1 MLKKILSV
9 IFILPLL
16 LAAQVQVFNAGIGG
30 HNTRQGV
37 KRIDNLLRLYK
48 PTVLIIGY
56 GANDSV
62 NSKAIVPEQEF
73 KDNLAA
79 MIAKA
84 RKSGVTVIV
93 LNSCNP
99 CIDSYLSARH
109 QYKDDLKP
117 SERIRKYNKLIAE
130 TASEQNVIFNDFYAA
145 VMRKGGASGDR
156 ASLIRNT
163 ANSKV
168 KDGLHLT
175 AEGAKLLAETVAEK
189 LDGKVGK
196 TDRILC
202 LGDSITYGAA
212 LSGAGT
218 VTGQTYPAWL
228 KTLLNFKYGWSRE
241 KTPPPYI
248 PPRPMQISNGNF
260 GSDHTGNA
268 PSGWAIAEGSGIM
281 TVIADGDHKFL
292 RITPVKIAFCRTVG
306 IPALKGKWLLRL
318 RARGKGSFQLMC
330 SMYGAKY
337 NAAPL
342 NKGWFSLEN
351 NWKNFEVPFDIPPG
365 IRSCNVI
372 IRVRG
377 KAADFDDIAIVP
389 APAKK
394 LPSSAKLKI
403 QNAEISFLHPG
414 QGGGVNS
421 IVKDG
426 KTEFLNFEPR
436 KSIWS
441 ITLKKIDISGL
452 KLPEVVPLS
461 VDPERDDNG
470 SGKNAEDSAADLHLS
485 AADFAQTKPELKAD
499 GKTVVMSWKNLNVG
513 NEKGVL
519 DVRIEIKTAPDGKSF
534 VFGGSF
540 KNRSKQYTVFYFDYP
555 VLGGIGGINGRP
567 DLDHLATPFF
577 NGRLIR
583 NPVEKGLFK
592 KNRIYQPNRSG
603 HSMHMDAFYNSGD
616 GLYLGVHDPEQYAK
630 RWDIASDL
638 KKGVSWAVRNIPNNM
653 RKVPQ
658 NWEIPYPSLIRTF
671 NGDWYD
677 GCQIYRDWATAQ
689 YWCREGKTQVRKN
702 LPQWFKDIVEWGQ
715 YAGTKHDTQEPMM
728 LRFRKDFPQY
738 PLGVFLSYWGTC
750 TAYFHDRDPDRF
762 PLTENDRRVIKS
774 LKEND
779 VSIMGYIQ
787 CISWADYSPSFKKN
801 PGLAKKN
808 LVRNY
813 YGQYIKWPY
822 KRVEQDLIAYPGEV
836 WTRALGDNI
845 VKMAEA
851 GFRAAYLDSG
861 NHGGTYLNF
870 TPSCSSDSGG
880 GTGYIKGQHKLLET
894 LRARARKINPEFC
907 FTAES
912 FWEGNIAHLD
922 GYLVCNTTNAY
933 LEGDRV
939 TAIPLV
945 QTVYGDYSMMHSVWP
960 SRYDTERDNALGYVA
975 KNALALCWGVTP
987 GWNLFN
993 LLYTYG
999 NKEIVQAT
1007 SKDRYAAYVAGKK
1020 YFVYGQL
1027 IRPPEIISGAKLLR
1041 VKWHRSYSA
1050 MYHDILM
1057 DAVIGTAFRAQDG
1070 SYALVLYNISEQAQA
1085 VKVSLKK
1092 TLPQGKYA
1100 CKALY
1105 PAQQKFEG
1113 KKERELELEVPA
1125 RVPVIIT
1132 LTAPR
1137 NSI

>member
-1 MLKKILSV
+1 MIKRILYCGC
-9 IFILPLL
+9 FLPLL
-16 LAAQVQVFNAGIGG
+16 LAAQVQVYNGGIGG

-37 KRIDNLLRLYK
+37 KRIDTLLRQYK
-48 PTVLIIGY
+48 PTIVVIGY
-56 GANDSV
+56 GANDAV
-62 NSKAIVPEQEF
+62 NSKAQVPASEF
-73 KDNLAA
+73 KANLAG
-79 MIAKA
+79 MIAAA
-84 RKSGVTVIV
+84 RKRQVRIIV

-99 CIDSYLSARH
+99 CIDSYLALRH
-109 QYKDDLKP
+109 KYSGDLKP
-117 SERIRKYNKLIAE
+117 SERIKEYNKLIAE
-130 TASEQNVIFNDFYAA
+130 TASEQNVIFNDFHAA
-145 VMRKGGASGDR
+145 VMKNGGASGDR

-175 AEGAKLLAETVAEK
+175 AEGAKLLAETVAEA
-189 LDGKVGK
+189 LDGKVKNG
-196 TDRILC
+196 DRILC
-202 LGDSITYGAA
+202 LGDSITYGAG
-212 LSGAGT
+212 LSGGGT

-228 KTLLNFKYGWSRE
+228 KTVLNHKYGWSRE
-241 KTPPPYI
+241 KTPPPYV
-248 PPRPMQISNGNF
+248 PPRPMQISNGSF
-260 GSDHTGNA
+260 EGDSMGCA
-268 PSGWAIAEGSGIM
+268 PLGWAVADKTGTM
-281 TVIADGDHKFL
+281 TVAADGKNKFL
-292 RITPVKIAFCRTVG
+292 RITPMKVAFCRTSN
-306 IPALKGKWLLRL
+306 IPASDGKWLLRL

-330 SMYGAKY
+330 SLNGVKTVAV
-337 NAAPL
+337 PL
-342 NKGWFSLEN
+342 NKNWFVLEN
-351 NWKNFEVPFDIPPG
+351 DWKPFAVPFEVPPKV
-365 IRSCNVI
+365 RSCNVV

-377 KAADFDDIAIVP
+377 GTADLDDIVIVP
-389 APAKK
+389 APAGK
-394 LPSSAKLKI
+394 LPASAKLKTE
-403 QNAEISFLHPG
+403 NAEISFFHPN
-414 QGGGVNS
+414 QGGGVIS

-426 KTEFLNFEPR
+426 KTEFINFEPR
-436 KSIWS
+436 KSIWAM
-441 ITLKKIDISGL
+441 TLKKINISNL
-452 KLPEVVPLS
+452 NLPEVVPLS

-470 SGKNAEDSAADLHLS
+470 SGKNSEDSAADLYFS
-485 AADFAQTKPELKAD
+485 AADFANTQLELKAD

-513 NEKGVL
+513 DEKGVL
-519 DVRIEIKTAPDGKSF
+519 DVQVEIKAAKDGQSF
-534 VFGGSF
+534 IFGGSF
-540 KNRSKQYTVFYFDYP
+540 KNRSKKYTVFYFDYP
-555 VLGGIGGINGRP
+555 ALGGIGGINGRP

-603 HSMHMDAFYNSGD
+603 HSMHMDVFYNSGD

-630 RWDIASDL
+630 RWDIISDP
-638 KKGVSWAVRNIPNNM
+638 KSGVSWAVRNIPNNM

-658 NWEIPYPSLIRTF
+658 KWEIPYPTLIRTF

-702 LPQWFKDIVEWGQ
+702 LPQWFRDIVEWGQ
-715 YAGTKHDTQEPMM
+715 YVGIKHDTQEPMM
-728 LRFRKDFPQY
+728 CRFRRDFPQY
-738 PLGVFLSYWGTC
+738 PLGVSLTYWGRSRNR
-750 TAYFHDRDPDRF
+750 FHTGDPDRF
-762 PLTENDRRVIKS
+762 PITDADRQVIRT
-774 LKEND
+774 LKENK
-779 VSIMGYIQ
+779 VRIMGYIQ
-787 CISWADYSPSFKKN
+787 CTGWTDSSPSFRKD
-801 PGLAKKN
+801 PELAKRN

-813 YGQYIKWPY
+813 YGQFLKWPY
-822 KRVEQDLIAYPGEV
+822 KNVEQDLIAYPGEV
-836 WTRALGDNI
+836 WTKALGDNI

-851 GFRAAYLDSG
+851 GFDAAYLDSG
-861 NHGGTYLNF
+861 NHGGTYMNF
-870 TPSCSSDSGG
+870 TPGCSPDSGG
-880 GTGYIKGQHKLLET
+880 GTGYVKGQQKLLET

-907 FTAES
+907 FTSES

-987 GWNLFN
+987 GWNIFN

-1007 SKDRYAAYVAGKK
+1007 SKARYAAYVAGKK

-1027 IRPPEIISGAKLLR
+1027 LRQPEIITGVKPLR

-1057 DAVIGTAFRAQDG
+1057 DAVIGTVFQAPDG
-1070 SYALVLYNISEQAQA
+1070 SFALVLYNISEKPLKMKAD
-1085 VKVSLKK
+1085 LKK
-1092 TLPQGKYA
+1092 SLPQGRYSYR
-1100 CKALY
+1100 ALY
-1105 PAQQKFEG
+1105 PAEQKFKLRNELAV
-1113 KKERELELEVPA
+1113 ELEIPS

-1132 LTAPR
+1132 LDKQK
-1137 NSI
+1137 